1 MRVAAGKALVM
12 AVVAIAFT
20 GVHAQS
26 PPAQASQPTTTQPA
40 TTQPQTTQ
48 TSPTQPP
55 AKQPLSRAV
64 GEPVPVQLP
73 ARVGVADG
81 SEALTLDAAI
91 QLTLEQNNDVEVA
104 RLEISGARQLVRAA
118 EGVFDLRIIPNISYE
133 HANTANASSLGG
145 ATQGRVTQK
154 ELFGGIQLAGRSP
167 RQGGEFAIDFTQ
179 TRLETSNQFSRLNPQ
194 FPSALTFSF
203 TQPLLRDRAIDQE
216 RRQIQLAK
224 KNVDLTDSQLRN
236 VLTEQLTFVEQAYW
250 DLVFASRNL
259 EVQTSA
265 LAQARGQVASN
276 ERQVEAGTL
285 APIDVVEAQT
295 QVARF
300 EQTVASAQQTLTEAE
315 NRLKSLMLRDRTA
328 PQWNR
333 AITPAD
339 LTDRP
344 TPAITVE
351 EAMKLA
357 LARRPELLGSNA
369 QLARNDIDRQY
380 FENQALPQVN
390 LIGGYTLRGLAGSSL
405 AVTND
410 PLSGNDAI
418 FFERLNELALL
429 AGLTPLE
436 TPEGTTST
444 VPDFFVGSAGT
455 SLNNLFDR
463 RFQTALIQVQLELP
477 LRNRTAQANVA
488 RTGIQRQQLERQR
501 RQLEQIIEAEVRNT
515 LQAVQ
520 SSERRLAAAASAQRN
535 AREQYESERRRFDSG
550 LSTVFLVLERQTT
563 LVTAQASEL
572 RARADLN
579 QAIALFHRAVGGT
592 FEQHRINLP

>member
-12 AVVAIAFT
+12 AIVAVTFT
-20 GVHAQS
+20 GIHAQS
-26 PPAQASQPTTTQPA
+26 PPAQPT
-40 TTQPQTTQ
+40 
-48 TSPTQPP
+48 
-55 AKQPLSRAV
+55 
-64 GEPVPVQLP
+64 PVTLP

-81 SEALTLDAAI
+81 ADSLTLEAAI
-91 QLTLEQNNDVEVA
+91 RLTLEQNNDVEVA
-104 RLEISGARQLVRAA
+104 RLEVSGARQLVRAA
-118 EGVFDLRIIPNISYE
+118 EGAFDPRVIPNFSYE
-133 HANTANASSLGG
+133 RANTANASSLGG
-145 ATQGRVTQK
+145 ATEGRVTQK
-154 ELFGGIQLAGRSP
+154 ELFGGVQLTGRSP
-167 RQGGEFAIDFTQ
+167 RQGGEFIVDFTQ

-194 FPSALTFSF
+194 FPALLNFSF
-203 TQPLLRDRAIDQE
+203 TQPLFRDRAIDQE
-216 RRQIQLAK
+216 RRQILLSK
-224 KNVDLTDSQLRN
+224 KNVDLTDSQLRS
-236 VLTEQLTFVEQAYW
+236 VVTEQLTFVEQAYW

-265 LAQARGQVASN
+265 LEQARGQVASN
-276 ERQVEAGTL
+276 ERQVQAGTL

-300 EQTVASAQQTLTEAE
+300 EQTVASAQQSLTEAE

-344 TPAITVE
+344 TPVIAVD

-357 LARRPELLGSNA
+357 LARRPELLASNA
-369 QLARNDIDRQY
+369 TLARNDIDRQY

-390 LIGGYTLRGLAGSSL
+390 LMGGYTLRGLSGASL
-405 AVTND
+405 PVTSD
-410 PLSGNDAI
+410 PLSGNDAV
-418 FFERLNELALL
+418 FFARLNELAVL
-429 AGLTPLE
+429 AGLTPLD
-436 TPEGTTST
+436 TPQSTTST
-444 VPDFFVGSAGT
+444 VPSFFVGGAGT

-463 RFQTALIQVQLELP
+463 RFQTALLQVQLEIP

-488 RTGIQRQQLERQR
+488 RNGIQRQQLERQR
-501 RQLEQIIEAEVRNT
+501 RQLEQVIEAEVRNT

-592 FEQHRINLP
+592 FEQHGINLP

>member
-12 AVVAIAFT
+12 AALAVTFT

-26 PPAQASQPTTTQPA
+26 PPAQALPA
-40 TTQPQTTQ
+40 QAPPTTQ
-48 TSPTQPP
+48 TSQPT
-55 AKQPLSRAV
+55 APLSRAV
-64 GEPVPVQLP
+64 GEPVPVHLP

-81 SEALTLDAAI
+81 TESMTLEAAI
-91 QLTLEQNNDVEVA
+91 RLTLEQNNDVEVA

-118 EGVFDLRIIPNISYE
+118 EGVFDPRIIPNFSYE
-133 HANTANASSLGG
+133 RANTANASSLGG

-154 ELFGGIQLAGRSP
+154 ELFGGIQFAGRSP
-167 RQGGEFAIDFTQ
+167 SQGGEFTIDFTQ

-194 FPSALTFSF
+194 YPSALIFGF

-216 RRQIQLAK
+216 RRQILLSK
-224 KNVDLTDSQLRN
+224 KNVDLTDSQLRS
-236 VLTEQLTFVEQAYW
+236 VMTEQLTFVEQAYW

-276 ERQVEAGTL
+276 ERQAEVGTL
-285 APIDVVEAQT
+285 APIDVIEAQT

-300 EQTVASAQQTLTEAE
+300 EQTVASAQQSLTEAE
-315 NRLKSLMLRDRTA
+315 NRIKSLMLRDRTA

-344 TPAITVE
+344 TPAIAVE
-351 EAMKLA
+351 EAVKLA
-357 LARRPELLGSNA
+357 LARRPELSA
-369 QLARNDIDRQY
+369 SDASIARNDIDRQF
-380 FENQALPQVN
+380 FENQTLPQVN
-390 LIGGYTLRGLAGSSL
+390 LIGGYTLRGLSGASL
-405 AVTND
+405 PVTSD
-410 PLSGNDAI
+410 PLSASDAA
-418 FFERLNELALL
+418 FLARLNELALL
-429 AGLTPLE
+429 AGLTPLD
-436 TPEGTTST
+436 PPQSSTST
-444 VPDFFVGSAGT
+444 VPSFFVGAAGT
-455 SLNNLFDR
+455 SLGNLFDR
-463 RFQTALIQVQLELP
+463 RFQTALIQIQLELP

-488 RTGIQRQQLERQR
+488 RAGIQRQQLERQR

-592 FEQHRINLP
+592 FEQHGINLP

>member
-1 MRVAAGKALVM
+1 MAMVAAT
-12 AVVAIAFT
+12 FT
-20 GVHAQS
+20 GIHAQS
-26 PPAQASQPTTTQPA
+26 PPAQPSQPAQPAPSTQPA
-40 TTQPQTTQ
+40 ATPQ
-48 TSPTQPP
+48 
-55 AKQPLSRAV
+55 KPLSGAV

-73 ARVGVADG
+73 ARVGIAQGAD
-81 SEALTLDAAI
+81 EALTLEGAI
-91 QLTLEQNNDVEVA
+91 RLTLEQNNDVEVA
-104 RLEISGARQLVRAA
+104 RLDVSSARQQVRAA
-118 EGVFDLRIIPNISYE
+118 EGVFDPRIIPNFSYE

-154 ELFGGIQLAGRSP
+154 ELFGGVQFAGRSP
-167 RQGGEFAIDFTQ
+167 RQGGEFVVDFTQ
-179 TRLETSNQFSRLNPQ
+179 TRLVTSNQFSRLNPQ
-194 FPSALTFSF
+194 FPSLLNFSF

-216 RRQIQLAK
+216 RRQILLSK
-224 KNVDLTDSQLRN
+224 KNVDLTDSQLRS
-236 VLTEQLTFVEQAYW
+236 VVTEQLTFVEQAYW
-250 DLVFASRNL
+250 DLVFAKSNL

-295 QVARF
+295 QVSRF
-300 EQTVASAQQTLTEAE
+300 ELTVASAQQSLTEAE

-328 PQWNR
+328 PQWNH
-333 AITPAD
+333 ALTPAD
-339 LTDRP
+339 LRDRP
-344 TPAITVE
+344 TPSIGVD

-357 LARRPELLGSNA
+357 LAKRPELAASNA
-369 QLARNDIDRQY
+369 SLARNDIDRQF

-390 LIGGYTLRGLAGSSL
+390 LTGAYTLRGLAGASL
-405 AVTND
+405 PVTSD
-410 PLSGNDAI
+410 PLSGSDAV
-418 FFERLNELALL
+418 FFARLNELAVL
-429 AGLTPLE
+429 AGLTPLA
-436 TPEGTTST
+436 PPQSTTST
-444 VPDFFVGSAGT
+444 VPSFFVGGTGT
-455 SLNNLFDR
+455 SLGNLFDR
-463 RFQTALIQVQLELP
+463 RFQTALIQIQMEIP

-488 RTGIQRQQLERQR
+488 RAGIQRQQLERQR
-501 RQLEQIIEAEVRNT
+501 LQLEQIIEAEVRNT

-563 LVTAQASEL
+563 LVTTQAAEL

-592 FEQHRINLP
+592 FDQHGITLP

>member
-12 AVVAIAFT
+12 AMVAVTFT
-20 GVHAQS
+20 GIHAQS
-26 PPAQASQPTTTQPA
+26 PTAQSSSGQAPAAQPGGPTQPA
-40 TTQPQTTQ
+40 
-48 TSPTQPP
+48 
-55 AKQPLSRAV
+55 QPLSRAV

-81 SEALTLDAAI
+81 TENLTLDAAI
-91 QLTLEQNNDVEVA
+91 RLTLDQNNDVEVA
-104 RLEISGARQLVRAA
+104 RLDVRSARQLVIAA
-118 EGVFDLRIIPNISYE
+118 EGVFDPRIVPNFSYE
-133 HANTANASSLGG
+133 YANTANASSLGG
-145 ATQGRVTQK
+145 ATEGRVTNK
-154 ELFGGIQLAGRSP
+154 ELFGGVSFAGRSP

-194 FPSALTFSF
+194 FPSLLNFSF
-203 TQPLLRDRAIDQE
+203 TQPLFRDRAIDQE

-224 KNVDLTDSQLRN
+224 KNVDLTDSQLRS
-236 VLTEQLTFVEQAYW
+236 VIMEQLTFVEQAYW
-250 DLVFASRNL
+250 DLVYASRNL

-295 QVARF
+295 QASRF
-300 EQTVASAQQTLTEAE
+300 ELAVASAQQALTEAE

-333 AITPAD
+333 ALTPTG
-339 LTDRP
+339 LMDRP
-344 TPAITVE
+344 TPSIGVD
-351 EAMKLA
+351 EATKLA
-357 LARRPELLGSNA
+357 LSRRPELQA
-369 QLARNDIDRQY
+369 QDASLARNDIDRQF

-390 LIGGYTLRGLAGSSL
+390 VVGGYTLRGLAGSSL
-405 AVTND
+405 PVTSD
-410 PLSGNDAI
+410 PLSGSNAI
-418 FFERLNELALL
+418 FFSRLNELALL
-429 AGLTPLE
+429 AGLTPLD
-436 TPEGTTST
+436 PPQSTTST
-444 VPDFFVGSAGT
+444 VPDFFLGGT
-455 SLNNLFDR
+455 GASLGNLFDR
-463 RFQTALIQVQLELP
+463 RFQTALITIQMEIP
-477 LRNRTAQANVA
+477 LRNRTARANVA
-488 RTGIQRQQLERQR
+488 RTGILREQLERQR

-520 SSERRLAAAASAQRN
+520 SSERRLAAAASAHRN
-535 AREQYESERRRFDSG
+535 AREQYDSERRRFDSG

-592 FEQHRINLP
+592 FEQHGVTLP